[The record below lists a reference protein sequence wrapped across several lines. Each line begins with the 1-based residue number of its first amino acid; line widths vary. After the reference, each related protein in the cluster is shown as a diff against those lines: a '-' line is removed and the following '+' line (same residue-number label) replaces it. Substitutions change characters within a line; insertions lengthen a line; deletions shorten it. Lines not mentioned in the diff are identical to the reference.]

1 MCYNIPYNGENMK
14 DIQIVRLSTG
24 EEVVAKVAY
33 DKGFYTLTDAILLVP
48 AGEGKIGMVPFIPYA
63 TREPVVI
70 GEAHVMF
77 TVEPMDELKKQVI
90 EATTGLILPDS
101 NSMRLV

>member
-1 MCYNIPYNGENMK
+1 MK

-70 GEAHVMF
+70 GEPIVVNENSVMF
-77 TVEPMDELKKQVI
+77 LAEPMYELKKQVI